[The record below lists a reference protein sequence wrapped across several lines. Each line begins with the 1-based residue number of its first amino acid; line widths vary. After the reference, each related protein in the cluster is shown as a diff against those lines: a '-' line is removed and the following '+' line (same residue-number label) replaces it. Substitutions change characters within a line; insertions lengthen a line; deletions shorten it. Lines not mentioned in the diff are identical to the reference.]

1 MSSQKS
7 TLLPVLRFAH
17 QLVKERLLLGDVAI
31 DATLGNGHDTL
42 MLAQQVGEEGIV
54 LAFDVQQQA
63 FEKSRILLEKHQAL
77 LPVRFIHASHA
88 NLQAQWQQQSLK
100 NPKIIM
106 FNLGYL
112 PGADK
117 QYTTQVRS
125 SLQALEQSLQILL
138 PHGLLL
144 VTVYPGHP
152 EGALEDVAISQWA
165 SELSQKDYQVLR
177 YGFINQVNKP
187 PYLLI
192 IEKLP

>member
-17 QLVKERLLLGDVAI
+17 YLVKERLTFGDVAI

-42 MLAQQVGEEGIV
+42 MLAQQVGEQGVV

-63 FEKSRILLEKHQAL
+63 FEKSRVLLERHQAL
-77 LPVRFIHASHA
+77 LPVRFIHVSHA
-88 NLQAQWQQQSLK
+88 NLKAQWQQQSLK

-117 QYTTQVRS
+117 QYTTQVQS
-125 SLQALEQSLQILL
+125 SLQALEQSLHILL

-144 VTVYPGHP
+144 VTIYPGHF
-152 EGALEDVAISQWA
+152 EGALEDIAISQWA

-187 PYLLI
+187 PYLLV